1 MSNGTDR
8 SLQMLSK
15 ALEMEEKG
23 KSFYETAISTCQNK
37 LGREIF
43 QMLMKDEGM
52 HMDRIKNIYQALK
65 AGEAW
70 SEKWKSIKPDHK
82 DLGILFKEMASAHGT
97 DITAKTSDLEALDIG
112 IDLEFRAI
120 SFYQQHLA
128 KAVDPMEREF
138 VDQMITE
145 ERSHH
150 AALSDMKLYFSD
162 PAAWFGEHERHILD
176 GA

>member
-8 SLQMLSK
+8 SLQMLST
-15 ALEMEEKG
+15 ALEMEKKG
-23 KSFYETAISTCQNK
+23 KSFYEMAVSTCQNE

-52 HMDRIKNIYQALK
+52 HMDRILNIYEALK
-65 AGEAW
+65 VGEAW
-70 SEKWKSIKPDHK
+70 SEEWKSIKPDHK

-97 DITAKTSDLEALDIG
+97 EITAKTSDLEALDVG
-112 IDLEFRAI
+112 IDFESRTI

-128 KAVDPMEREF
+128 KAIDPLELEF
-138 VDQMITE
+138 LEQMITE
-145 ERSHH
+145 EKSHH

>member
-1 MSNGTDR
+1 MSNDTDR
-8 SLQMLSK
+8 SLQMLST
-15 ALEMEEKG
+15 ALEMEKKG
-23 KSFYETAISTCQNK
+23 KSFYEMAVSTCQNE

-52 HMDRIKNIYQALK
+52 HMDRILNIYEALK
-65 AGEAW
+65 VGEAW
-70 SEKWKSIKPDHK
+70 SEEWKSIKPDHK

-97 DITAKTSDLEALDIG
+97 EITAKTSDLEALDVG
-112 IDLEFRAI
+112 IDFESRTI
-120 SFYQQHLA
+120 SFYQQHFA
-128 KAVDPMEREF
+128 KAIDPLELEF
-138 VDQMITE
+138 LEQMITE
-145 ERSHH
+145 EKSHH

>member
-1 MSNGTDR
+1 M
-8 SLQMLSK
+8 
-15 ALEMEEKG
+15 AV
-23 KSFYETAISTCQNK
+23 STCQNEF
-37 LGREIF
+37 GREIF

-52 HMDRIKNIYQALK
+52 HMDRIFN
-65 AGEAW
+65 
-70 SEKWKSIKPDHK
+70 
-82 DLGILFKEMASAHGT
+82 
-97 DITAKTSDLEALDIG
+97 IG

-120 SFYQQHLA
+120 SFYQQHVA
-128 KAVDPMEREF
+128 KAVDPLEREF

-145 ERSHH
+145 EKSHH